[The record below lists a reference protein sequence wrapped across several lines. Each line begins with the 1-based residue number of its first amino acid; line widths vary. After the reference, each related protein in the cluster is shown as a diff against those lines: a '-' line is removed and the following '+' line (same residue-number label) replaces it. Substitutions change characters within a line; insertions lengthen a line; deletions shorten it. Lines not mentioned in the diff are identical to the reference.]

1 VLLYFRGNSIMA
13 YVHRHFFQIV
23 RTAAAVILII
33 SYSHVA
39 WSQTTRAMKFVLPFS
54 AGTSIDTL
62 ARLLAEQ
69 IGRTKGPTAVIE
81 SRPGAAGTI
90 ATEAV
95 AGAAPDGNTLLMTPT
110 AFVVTPQ
117 LRKLN
122 YDPLTS
128 FEPVCYLVSVPLVI
142 AVNAGSPY
150 RTLADLLNAARAKP
164 GDVTLASI
172 GPGSASQV
180 AFEMLKRAANVDM
193 TFISYPGT
201 PPAVNAL
208 LGNQVTSVLVGY
220 TEVSEQLNAGAL
232 RVLAVATRTRIVTL
246 PEVPTVAESGYPG
259 YEADIWYGVV
269 APAKTP
275 KETIAQLAGMFTAAM
290 QAPEVKAKLVAQGL
304 FPAVMCGD
312 DFGAFLRKQYDE
324 FGRVIREAKIKVE

>member
-1 VLLYFRGNSIMA
+1 
-13 YVHRHFFQIV
+13 
-23 RTAAAVILII
+23 
-33 SYSHVA
+33 
-39 WSQTTRAMKFVLPFS
+39 MKFVLPFS

-81 SRPGAAGTI
+81 SRPGAAGVI

-220 TEVSEQLNAGAL
+220 AEVSEHLMRRAARARRRDANADCGVARGADRRRIRLPGLRGRHLVRGGSAGKDAEGNNRPTRRDVYGGDAGA
-232 RVLAVATRTRIVTL
+232 RGQGEACRPGTF
-246 PEVPTVAESGYPG
+246 SGRY
-259 YEADIWYGVV
+259 V
-269 APAKTP
+269 
-275 KETIAQLAGMFTAAM
+275 
-290 QAPEVKAKLVAQGL
+290 
-304 FPAVMCGD
+304 
-312 DFGAFLRKQYDE
+312 R
-324 FGRVIREAKIKVE
+324 R